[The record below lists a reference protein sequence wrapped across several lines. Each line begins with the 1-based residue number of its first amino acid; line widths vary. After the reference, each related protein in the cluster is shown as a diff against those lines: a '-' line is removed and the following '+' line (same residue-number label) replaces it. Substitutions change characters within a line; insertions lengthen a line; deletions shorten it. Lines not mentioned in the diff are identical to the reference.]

1 MKKLHIYF
9 LSALTAAALLPAIT
23 ACSEDNLDIEN
34 GNSLNTSNFW
44 QSESDAEKGL
54 VAVYNMFYRQ
64 GTWTRNIYTQLNGM
78 ADDGISMAGWT
89 ELAEYAKFI
98 FTNYNFSEFNT
109 KSYREHYIAIN
120 RANQVLDHI
129 DAIPFADDAHKQ
141 DVKAQAKFL
150 RAFHYYTVTNIWENV
165 PVCLS
170 TSSADDKPL
179 QGNPDQIFTIIEND
193 LREII
198 DAKALPLRR
207 AEADY
212 GRPTLGS
219 AYALLAKTYAQ
230 HHKWAEAADALKWI
244 CEGEGRSIYSL
255 MSDYGDNFREETEN
269 NAESLFEIQFS
280 MAMGTIGYDGT
291 DDYASAKAQ
300 LGTQIEINQS
310 PAGTGWNNIEANHWP
325 VDYFKREKTTDG
337 KNDPRLYYTYW
348 YREAAE
354 DFPDR
359 DNQMYKYASWNEDG
373 WGNRVFIRKYCTD
386 THVNEMYYWNG
397 NNFRSFRLADMY
409 LLYAEALNEISGP
422 ADTKVVD
429 FIDRVR
435 TRAGLPTLEN
445 STYYR
450 LADIKASRDAMRNH
464 IKIERAL
471 ELGCEC
477 VRWFDLK
484 RWGIDDAAT
493 LNELKARDT
502 DFNNFVIGKSIR
514 VPLPQFE
521 VDNNPNL
528 SQNPNY

>member
-1 MKKLHIYF
+1 
-9 LSALTAAALLPAIT
+9 
-23 ACSEDNLDIEN
+23 
-34 GNSLNTSNFW
+34 
-44 QSESDAEKGL
+44 
-54 VAVYNMFYRQ
+54 
-64 GTWTRNIYTQLNGM
+64 
-78 ADDGISMAGWT
+78 
-89 ELAEYAKFI
+89 
-98 FTNYNFSEFNT
+98 
-109 KSYREHYIAIN
+109 
-120 RANQVLDHI
+120 
-129 DAIPFADDAHKQ
+129 
-141 DVKAQAKFL
+141 
-150 RAFHYYTVTNIWENV
+150 
-165 PVCLS
+165 
-170 TSSADDKPL
+170 
-179 QGNPDQIFTIIEND
+179 
-193 LREII
+193 
-198 DAKALPLRR
+198 
-207 AEADY
+207 
-212 GRPTLGS
+212 
-219 AYALLAKTYAQ
+219 
-230 HHKWAEAADALKWI
+230 
-244 CEGEGRSIYSL
+244 
-255 MSDYGDNFREETEN
+255 
-269 NAESLFEIQFS
+269 
-280 MAMGTIGYDGT
+280 
-291 DDYASAKAQ
+291 
-300 LGTQIEINQS
+300 
-310 PAGTGWNNIEANHWP
+310 
-325 VDYFKREKTTDG
+325 
-337 KNDPRLYYTYW
+337 
-348 YREAAE
+348 
-354 DFPDR
+354 
-359 DNQMYKYASWNEDG
+359 MYKYASWNEDG

-450 LADIKASRDAMRNH
+450 IADIKASKDAMRNH

>member
-1 MKKLHIYF
+1 MKRLHNIF
-9 LSALTAAALLPAIT
+9 LSALAVAALLSVTT
-23 ACSEDNLDIEN
+23 ACSEDELDIEN
-34 GNSLNTSNFW
+34 GNNLNTSNFW
-44 QSESDAEKGL
+44 KSESDAEKGL

-78 ADDGISMAGWT
+78 ADDGISFAGWS
-89 ELAEYAKFI
+89 ELSEYSKFI

-109 KSYREHYIAIN
+109 KSFKEHYVAVN

-129 DAIPFADDAHKQ
+129 DAIPFADEAHKQ

-150 RAFHYYTVTNIWENV
+150 RAFFYFYLTNIWENI
-165 PVCLS
+165 PVCLA
-170 TSSADDKPL
+170 TSSADDKPE
-179 QGNPDQIFTIIEND
+179 QGDPDRMFTLIEND
-193 LREII
+193 LHEII

-212 GRPTLGS
+212 GRPTMGS

-230 HHKWAEAADALKWI
+230 HHKWTEAAEALKWI
-244 CEGEGRSIYSL
+244 CEGEGKNIYSL
-255 MSDYGDNFREETEN
+255 MTDYGDNFSEATEN

-291 DDYASAKAQ
+291 DNYSSPNAQ

-310 PAGTGWNNIEANHWP
+310 PAGIGWNNIEANHWP
-325 VDYFKREKTTDG
+325 VEYFKRETTVDG

-359 DNQMYKYASWNEDG
+359 DNQIYKYTSWNQDG
-373 WGNRVFIRKYCTD
+373 WGNRVFIRKYSTD
-386 THVNEMYYWNG
+386 TRKSDIYYWNG

-409 LLYAEALNEISGP
+409 LLYAEALNETGAPS
-422 ADTKVVD
+422 DKVVD
-429 FIDRVR
+429 YIDRVR
-435 TRAGLPTLEN
+435 NRAGLPSLAQ

-450 LADIKASRDAMRNH
+450 LNDIKSSKTSMLNH

-477 VRWFDLK
+477 VRWLDLK
-484 RWGIDDAAT
+484 RWGIDNEAT
-493 LNELKARDT
+493 LNELRSRDR
-502 DFNNFVIGKSIR
+502 DFDNFVIGRSIR
-514 VPLPQFE
+514 VPLPQTE

-528 SQNPNY
+528 KQNPNY